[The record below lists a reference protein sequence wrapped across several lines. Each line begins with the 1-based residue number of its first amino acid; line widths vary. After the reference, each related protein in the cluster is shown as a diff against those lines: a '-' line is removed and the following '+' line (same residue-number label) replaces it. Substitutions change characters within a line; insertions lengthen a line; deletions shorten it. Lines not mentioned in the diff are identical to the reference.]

1 MTAHRPGLHLSR
13 VADVPGARQVEAAA
27 TKGAVIRAIYRA
39 VDAPDWAAPNLDALA
54 DVLRDLSW
62 LPAGP
67 VVLVWPRP
75 GVRDTD
81 RIVDVVREVAAES
94 AGSDRP
100 LTVYLVGE

>member
-1 MTAHRPGLHLSR
+1 MTEHRPGLHLSR
-13 VADVPGARQVEAAA
+13 VADVPGARHIDSA
-27 TKGAVIRAIYRA
+27 TTKAAVIRAIHRA

-75 GVRDTD
+75 AVRDAD
-81 RIVDVVREVAAES
+81 AIVDVVREVAAES
-94 AGSDRP
+94 EGSDRP
-100 LTVYLVGE
+100 LTVYLVVE